1 MIGGSKP
8 GFEIHT
14 FTVEELET
22 MYEVV
27 EEKYLENKIH
37 DMARQVICNQS
48 NTEDND
54 VLEKSESMS

>member
-54 VLEKSESMS
+54 V

>member
-1 MIGGSKP
+1 MIGGSEP

-14 FTVEELET
+14 FTIEELET

-37 DMARQVICNQS
+37 DMAKQVICNES
-48 NTEDND
+48 NNEVVE
-54 VLEKSESMS
+54 VLENSAFMF